1 MRRLLLAVTLG
12 LAAPS
17 AFALSVKAHRVV
29 AVADTVSSDTL
40 AARSIR
46 AEAFFFDGKSAEL
59 RALADSEFSAMLT
72 DEAHSAF
79 LMQIMTLGGA
89 DATGE
94 WEALEFQ
101 GMKAYRRPYTLAG
114 MAARFVVVF
123 NADGQIAGLALAPE
137 G

>member
-1 MRRLLLAVTLG
+1 M
-12 LAAPS
+12 
-17 AFALSVKAHRVV
+17 V

-59 RALADSEFSAMLT
+59 RALADSAFSAMLT

-79 LMQIMTLGGA
+79 LMQIMNFGGA
-89 DATGE
+89 GASGA
-94 WEALEFQ
+94 WEAVEVQ